1 LPASIPKFNCPTLC
15 GTLLAETGDTKAQQ
29 EVGTFYRRGIGTPID
44 LAQAKHWYERAIAGG
59 RDYALAPLARVEAAL
74 GNGEAAYALLQRAID
89 ADMPGAARQ
98 LGFAHIDK
106 QLGQHS
112 DPSLGLRLL
121 LQLIDDG
128 DHPAARP
135 LLLRYNWNRLPLP
148 APDSLVAQVEADG
161 LAGDGPSAE
170 AALVYLTKTDR
181 HSRSTRARRQALIEV
196 EGIRQNILASERI
209 LLAADLSP
217 GSFLREA
224 DRIVAQTSRE
234 HFSRAALTTYRVS
247 PNAYVRI
254 LQEEL
259 QMSGYYAGRINGRL
273 TASTIAAH
281 HRFCADMGILDQCR
295 EGPLK
300 WATIRA
306 VTEALSTLSPV
317 GLK

>member
-1 LPASIPKFNCPTLC
+1 MNAQRWRN
-15 GTLLAETGDTKAQQ
+15 KAQ
-29 EVGTFYRRGIGTPID
+29 VNDFACLSRTFGFPNVRGVHRPSFCIFSQRVV
-44 LAQAKHWYERAIAGG
+44 LATLK
-59 RDYALAPLARVEAAL
+59 
-74 GNGEAAYALLQRAID
+74 
-89 ADMPGAARQ
+89 
-98 LGFAHIDK
+98 
-106 QLGQHS
+106 
-112 DPSLGLRLL
+112 
-121 LQLIDDG
+121 
-128 DHPAARP
+128 
-135 LLLRYNWNRLPLP
+135 
-148 APDSLVAQVEADG
+148 
-161 LAGDGPSAE
+161 
-170 AALVYLTKTDR
+170 
-181 HSRSTRARRQALIEV
+181 
-196 EGIRQNILASERI
+196 
-209 LLAADLSP
+209 
-217 GSFLREA
+217 
-224 DRIVAQTSRE
+224 